1 MADDYYV
8 ASASGSE
15 LTSGDLSDYSNQMK
29 RSTRVLSKFNEEQR
43 RTAFESIRSST
54 LVIAGANLIYKG
66 ISSIL
71 GKLQRTIQKFTLA
84 PMMEGLNEYTSQLT
98 NFQAIVQ
105 NSAQFFDNPGSV
117 EHIEAIT
124 EALDELNEYADK
136 TIYKF
141 SDMINAVQGF
151 VSAGLTVADAATMTK
166 GLASLTAFMGKGA
179 SQYASVTYMVNQ
191 AMQRGK
197 MQWYQWRSLEASSG
211 VGGYMAKKLMI
222 ETAKAMGKDAPEWD
236 ELANIYNMLGGE
248 EADNSFAESLQ
259 DDWLTADVLL
269 EAMKLLNQEY
279 SEAELKAKG
288 YSKEIIDMAKNA
300 FEQANKVRTYGQF
313 MDAVIESIGT
323 GWGRI
328 FRSLFGNVSQATD
341 MWTGLMNKI
350 TDDIGE
356 MTDALQDQ
364 AEIFE
369 KLGGRENIQKIIEN
383 IWTIIKKIGKS
394 GGKLFGK
401 LIPRGL
407 GQTLYDISEAVVRIT
422 DVLAGNE
429 KPASRF
435 ERILVGIGNAMSFI
449 FGLAGRLMAVAK
461 KLWNAT
467 SPIWDGVERL
477 VTRFGPQLGTLLD
490 NAVTAIETIADKLAN
505 SGLFKS
511 LGLLFTGVSGSID
524 EGLSGGGIF
533 GFLMELLNSLS
544 QMFQGVNLDGIL
556 GALLN
561 VVNAFVGMFDGTKE
575 SLSSV
580 GDFVRFII
588 VLGLAVSL
596 MKPVF
601 RNIAKIA
608 KEFNDVDHV
617 FLKIVGSVIAIVF
630 ALQMMSQ
637 IKSDKLWSLVGKS
650 MMLAIVVGYLSKA
663 MSKAAQAA
671 QDSWKLIPVLLLIAG
686 LASAAIYGLKKAQEA
701 GVDLDQMLEAL
712 KVITQLLKALAL
724 IIASIGV
731 LLMAISL
738 KQYINAR
745 YGKKALALAQEKSDI
760 LNKIVSKETWKI
772 QTQNSL
778 DVNFV
783 NKVVQYIL
791 GFSAAIFSL
800 GYAISKITESVK
812 TLGEMNPEQLKQGIK
827 YISIIAGILAGFL
840 VAFGILGK
848 LQGKDVRKF
857 SNGINIRKGETQKV
871 SGGEIS
877 KQNGIGS
884 YIAAIIAITASI
896 AVLAKVMESLGTK
909 DPTVLDQG
917 LTILVD
923 IVSII
928 LGIMFLLQKLS
939 DSGSIDAKAIISF
952 VAIAGMMSIAI
963 TALSGLALVL
973 GVLTTFADMDKV
985 NETIWNLLLLA
996 GGMGLVMFALS
1007 KIPVSSLGSVAASVP
1022 LMVLLIG
1029 ALSLMLLSLSLIDK
1043 DFKVSKIWHLVG
1055 ILSTLVV
1062 IVGILAVIFGAT
1074 GGIGAA
1080 FTYLAV
1086 GVILALAGALLIV
1099 AVSVK
1104 KFAEAIDIGARAF
1117 NQFISTLFKLNEL
1130 DMTHFIGQ
1138 MALLT
1143 TALRTSLPTFAQ
1155 FMGTMSRFQGNLLFS
1170 AGSMTVTTTSVS
1182 AGSIVSADGAVL
1194 QGGNGV
1200 VGGSNTKETLNK
1212 ARDFLWDMTF
1222 GAQGQGIIKW
1232 ITGTKDFFKDLGA
1245 AFKYTG
1251 EESTSTDPSSI
1262 FDSSAAFKELDIGT
1276 SYQNKYSDLVN
1287 GLTGEQLGNNTAN
1300 DIYNKLAEL
1309 EAIYRNGGFN
1319 QDPAK
1324 LAAAVESALEG
1335 MQVNLDGVP
1344 VGAFV
1349 NKVLGYEYSG
1359 ESYADSTPISTDVIK
1374 DANFSY
1380 KDYAKS
1386 KWANR

>member
-71 GKLQRTIQKFTLA
+71 GKLQRTIQKFTFA

-105 NSAQFFDNPGSV
+105 NSAQFFDNPGGV
-117 EHIEAIT
+117 EHIEAVT

-141 SDMINAVQGF
+141 GDMINAVQGF

-179 SQYASVTYMVNQ
+179 AQYASVTYMMNQ

-211 VGGYMAKKLMI
+211 VGAYMAKKLMI

-328 FRSLFGNVSQATD
+328 FRSLLGNVSQATD

-356 MTDALQDQ
+356 ITDALQKQ

-369 KLGGRENIQKIIEN
+369 GLGGRDNIQKIIEN

-435 ERILVGIGNAMSFI
+435 ERILFGIGNAMSFI

-461 KLWNAT
+461 KLWNAA

-477 VTRFGPQLGTLLD
+477 VTRFGPELGMLLD

-544 QMFQGVNLDGIL
+544 KMFQGVNLDGIL

-588 VLGLAVSL
+588 VLGLAISL

-637 IKSDKLWSLVGKS
+637 IKADKLWSLVGKS
-650 MMLAIVVGYLSKA
+650 MMLATVVGYLSKA

-760 LNKIVSKETWKI
+760 LNKIISKETWKI
-772 QTQNSL
+772 QTKNSL

-783 NKVVQYIL
+783 NKTVQYIL

-812 TLGEMNPEQLKQGIK
+812 TLGEMNPEQLKQGAI
-827 YISIIAGILAGFL
+827 YIGIIAGILAGFL

-857 SNGINIRKGETQKV
+857 SNGFNVRKGEAQKV
-871 SGGEIS
+871 SSGEIS

-884 YIAAIIAITASI
+884 YIAAIIAITA
-896 AVLAKVMESLGTK
+896 AVSVLSVVLKSLGST
-909 DPTVLDQG
+909 DPTVLIQG
-917 LTILVD
+917 GIALGAIVTAILVVMGVLTNMSKSGGIDPKTILNF
-923 IVSII
+923 IV
-928 LGIMFLLQKLS
+928 
-939 DSGSIDAKAIISF
+939 
-952 VAIAGMMSIAI
+952 VAGLMSIAVASL
-963 TALSGLALVL
+963 TGLIIAL
-973 GVLTTFADMDKV
+973 GVLSMFADMDKV
-985 NETIWNLLLLA
+985 SGAILSLALLIGVLSIAMYGLSLIKGPALA
-996 GGMGLVMFALS
+996 
-1007 KIPVSSLGSVAASVP
+1007 SVAASMG
-1022 LMVLLIG
+1022 LMIAAIG
-1029 ALSLMLLSLSLIDK
+1029 SLALLMLAISRIDK
-1043 DFKVSKIWHLVG
+1043 DFDMSQLKYVAELLGALAI
-1055 ILSTLVV
+1055 
-1062 IVGILAVIFGAT
+1062 IVGILAGVFAFT

-1080 FTYLAV
+1080 VTYLAV

-1117 NQFISTLFKLNEL
+1117 DQFISTLFKLNEL

-1194 QGGNGV
+1194 QGGNGA
-1200 VGGSNTKETLNK
+1200 VGGSSTKETLNK

-1232 ITGTKDFFKDLGA
+1232 ITGTKDFWNDLKA

-1359 ESYADSTPISTDVIK
+1359 ESYPDSTPISTDVIK

-1386 KWANR
+1386 KWANG